1 MSEIRYDVIHD
12 EYSLV
17 APERL
22 HRPNY
27 YAGVVEARIDET
39 IEACPFCEGK
49 EYLTPPEIFAIRSNK
64 PNMPGWKV
72 RVIPNL
78 YKAVQIET
86 PFGSKEAGLYE
97 IHNGFGAHEVII
109 DTPRHLLRL
118 DKMSKDEYFNWLYT
132 LRLRLADLRN
142 DKRMVYFSI
151 FKNHG
156 FSASATQV
164 HPHTQLIALPVVPK
178 SKLNDYNRA
187 FDYHLRNNR
196 SLFDSVIQRELN
208 EAKRIIYSDDEFLV
222 FAPFASRFAFEVSI
236 ISKQNGFVSLL
247 DLNDKNL
254 NNLAKLLLK
263 IMNSLYRQLGNF
275 DFNLIFN
282 TPPMQKTYATERF
295 YDRLHEFW
303 RFQISI
309 TPRLFGLGGFEID
322 SCIYINPVLPE
333 DAAGFLRRGLEE

>member
-1 MSEIRYDVIHD
+1 MSEIRYDLIHD
-12 EYSLV
+12 EYALI

-27 YAGVVEARIDET
+27 YAGVVETKINQTMES
-39 IEACPFCEGK
+39 CPFCEGK
-49 EYLTPPEIFAIRSNK
+49 EHLTPPEIFAIRNNK

-86 PFGSKEAGLYE
+86 PYGTKEAGLYE
-97 IHNGFGAHEVII
+97 LHNGFGAHEVVI

-151 FKNHG
+151 FKNQG

-178 SKLNDYNRA
+178 SKLEDYNRA
-187 FDYHLRNNR
+187 FEYYLKNNR
-196 SLFDSVIQRELN
+196 SLFDSVIQREQ
-208 EAKRIIYSDDEFLV
+208 EEGRRVICSDEDFLV

-236 ISKQNGFVSLL
+236 ISKQPHIVSLI
-247 DLNDKNL
+247 DLSDKKL
-254 NNLAKLLLK
+254 NTLARLLMRVLNAMYK
-263 IMNSLYRQLGNF
+263 QLGNF

-282 TPPMQKTYATERF
+282 TPPMQKIYSTERF
-295 YDRLHEFW
+295 FDRLGEFW

-322 SCIYINPVLPE
+322 SCVYINPVLPE
-333 DAAGFLRRGLEE
+333 DAAEFLRRVFE